1 MDVEYRWTLLG
12 LCAMT
17 VALVAPQIDLKPG
30 RRSGPGHQ
38 VSSVASA
45 SDGQAQESRDLVLD
59 RSFDVAAGGMLSVSV
74 GDGDVEVRSGGDGSA
89 TVKVYVEARDVDWGR
104 EVFERMRFSVGLEGD
119 RLTVRARDANVR
131 DYERGEHRGV
141 GVLVQIT
148 VPERFDLDVRTADG
162 DVDIGRVDGRV
173 DIRTSDGDIVVG
185 ELSGPELSIETSDGD
200 VTAESL
206 RADRITVRTSDGDV
220 KVSVGGNET
229 RITTGDGDI
238 NLELLAEG
246 EVALHTG
253 DGDITVYA
261 DPALR
266 ADLELHGGDVNVQS
280 EIQIVGRIGRSGAR
294 GQLNGGGPLLVARTG
309 DGTITIREARR

>member
-17 VALVAPQIDLKPG
+17 VALVAPQIDLKRG
-30 RRSGPGHQ
+30 QRSSSGHQ
-38 VSSVASA
+38 VRSA
-45 SDGQAQESRDLVLD
+45 SPAREGEAQESRELMLE
-59 RSFDVAAGGMLSVSV
+59 RSFDVTAGGMLSVNV
-74 GDGDVEVRSGGDGSA
+74 GDGDVEVRSGSEGSA
-89 TVKVYVEARDVDWGR
+89 AVKVYVQARDTDWGR
-104 EVFERMRFSVGLEGD
+104 EVFERMQFAVGAQGE
-119 RLTVRARDANVR
+119 RLTVRARDANIS
-131 DYERGEHRGV
+131 DYEGREHRGV

-148 VPERFDLDVRTADG
+148 VPERFDLDVHTADG

-185 ELSGPELSIETSDGD
+185 ALRGPEVSIETSDGD

-206 RADRITVRTSDGDV
+206 QADRVTVRTSDGDV
-220 KVSVGGNET
+220 SVSVAGSET

-238 NLELLAEG
+238 NLDLLAEG
-246 EVALHTG
+246 EVTLRTG

-261 DPALR
+261 SPTLR
-266 ADLELHGGDVNVQS
+266 ADLELHGGDVQVQS
-280 EIQIVGRIGRSGAR
+280 EIQIVGRIDRSGAR

-309 DGTITIREARR
+309 DGTISIREARR

>member
-30 RRSGPGHQ
+30 QH
-38 VSSVASA
+38 SSSRYQERAASPER
-45 SDGQAQESRDLVLD
+45 DGQAQESRELMLD
-59 RSFDVAAGGMLSVSV
+59 QSLDVTAGGTLSVNV
-74 GDGDVEVRSGGDGSA
+74 GDGDVEVRSGSAGSA
-89 TVKVYVEARDVDWGR
+89 AVKVYVQARDMDWGR
-104 EVFERMRFSVGLEGD
+104 EVFERMQFAVGAEGN
-119 RLTVRARDANVR
+119 RVTVRARDANIR
-131 DYERGEHRGV
+131 DHEWREHRGV

-148 VPERFDLDVRTADG
+148 IPEAFNVDVRTADG

-185 ELSGPELSIETSDGD
+185 ELRGPEVSIETSDGD

-220 KVSVGGNET
+220 NLSVGGNET
-229 RITTGDGDI
+229 RITSGDGDI
-238 NLELLAEG
+238 KLDLLTEG
-246 EVALHTG
+246 EVTLRTG

-261 DPALR
+261 SPALK
-266 ADLELHGGDVNVQS
+266 ADLELHGGDVHVQS
-280 EIQIVGRIGRSGAR
+280 EVRLVGRIGRSGAR

-309 DGTITIREARR
+309 DGTITIREGRR

>member
-17 VALVAPQIDLKPG
+17 VALVAPKIDLKPG
-30 RRSGPGHQ
+30 QRSSSGHREH
-38 VSSVASA
+38 SA
-45 SDGQAQESRDLVLD
+45 SPTKDGQAQESRELMLD
-59 RSFDVAAGGMLSVSV
+59 RSFDVTAGGMLSVNV
-74 GDGDVEVRSGGDGSA
+74 GDGDVEVRSGSAGSA
-89 TVKVYVEARDVDWGR
+89 AVKVYVQARDMDWGR
-104 EVFERMRFSVGLEGD
+104 EVFERMQFAVGVEGD
-119 RLTVRARDANVR
+119 RVTVRARDANMR
-131 DYERGEHRGV
+131 DYEWREQRGV

-148 VPERFDLDVRTADG
+148 VPETFNLDVRTADG

-185 ELSGPELSIETSDGD
+185 ELRGPEVSIETSDGD

-206 RADRITVRTSDGDV
+206 RAERITVRTSDGDV
-220 KVSVGGNET
+220 NLSVSGNDT

-238 NLELLAEG
+238 SLDLLTEG

-261 DPALR
+261 SPALR
-266 ADLELHGGDVNVQS
+266 ADLELHGGDVHVQS
-280 EIQIVGRIGRSGAR
+280 EIQIVGRIDRSGAR

-309 DGTITIREARR
+309 DGTISIREARR